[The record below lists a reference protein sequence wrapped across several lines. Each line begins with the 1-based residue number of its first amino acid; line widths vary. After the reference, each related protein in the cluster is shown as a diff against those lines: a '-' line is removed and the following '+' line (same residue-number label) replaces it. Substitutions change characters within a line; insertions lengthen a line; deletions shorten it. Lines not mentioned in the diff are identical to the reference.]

1 MPKAATSKA
10 REPGAEKIRFKGWF
24 NYGHELHVMYAT
36 AYSERQAW
44 MHFCRRLAKK
54 HDVHIAIVMGKF
66 DGSEDNYA
74 IKTDI

>member
-10 REPGAEKIRFKGWF
+10 REPGAARKCFKGWF

-44 MHFCRRLAKK
+44 MHFCRRLAHR
-54 HDVHIAIVMGKF
+54 HDVHISVVMRKF
-66 DGSEDNYA
+66 GRSQDNYT
-74 IKTDI
+74 IKIEE